1 MSQPLT
7 ALGHHARI
15 DALPPAEAA
24 ALRAAL
30 EALEALGA
38 GRGQG
43 QGTHDGA
50 TPGWSLVSPAG
61 AGASGAT
68 VRLPAAAAEAVLELL
83 SRLASGDG
91 VELSSAQT
99 WLNTSQA
106 ARLAGISATYL
117 RNLTDAGEIPV
128 SYRGS
133 HRRFLSADIT
143 AWVAAREA
151 SRAADASA
159 AAEPA
164 DAPAP
169 EAGRGT
175 RPGRAPSGTGTSG
188 EK

>member
-30 EALEALGA
+30 ETLGVS
-38 GRGQG
+38 GQE
-43 QGTHDGA
+43 THDGA
-50 TPGWSLVSPAG
+50 GPGWSLTAPAG
-61 AGASGAT
+61 AAGTGEHA
-68 VRLPAAAAEAVLELL
+68 VQLPPAAAGAVLEVLA
-83 SRLASGDG
+83 RLASGDG

-151 SRAADASA
+151 SREAASADAEA
-159 AAEPA
+159 PAAEAAESNPA
-164 DAPAP
+164 TP
-169 EAGRGT
+169 T
-175 RPGRAPSGTGTSG
+175 PSGTGTRG